1 MKIFVR
7 RSEAEDP
14 LPVELIETARGK
26 EVRGAHLLGILNEA
40 GQLVIK
46 LRGEYL
52 IIEDSVA

>member
-7 RSEAEDP
+7 KHELEEAVPAEM
-14 LPVELIETARGK
+14 VETVRGT

-46 LRGEYL
+46 LRGEFL
-52 IIEDSVA
+52 IVEDSSI